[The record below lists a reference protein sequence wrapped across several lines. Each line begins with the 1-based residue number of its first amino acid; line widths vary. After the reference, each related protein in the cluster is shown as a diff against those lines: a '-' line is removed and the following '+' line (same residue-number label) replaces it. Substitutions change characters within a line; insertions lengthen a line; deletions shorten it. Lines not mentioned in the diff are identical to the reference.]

1 MQYKRQNLSLQPI
14 VKLLKI
20 FKNPVLQTIAKHSK
34 ISPILIIKTGENML
48 YQKINNNH
56 KNLGFTL
63 IELLIAIAIV
73 GILIAVAIPSYQNY
87 LRKAHFTE
95 VVQATAPYK
104 LGIEECFQ
112 IMGGLDSCKAGTN
125 GVPKNI
131 DAGNGVGLVDSLI
144 VGDSGKVTVTPK
156 ALFGIVA
163 TDTYIITPTIT
174 NNQLT
179 WASSG
184 GGVDNG
190 YAN

>member
-1 MQYKRQNLSLQPI
+1 LINN
-14 VKLLKI
+14 
-20 FKNPVLQTIAKHSK
+20 FKNPVLQTIIKRIK
-34 ISPILIIKTGENML
+34 MFPLLIIKTGENM
-48 YQKINNNH
+48 QINNRN

-125 GVPKNI
+125 GIPKNI
-131 DAGNGVGLVDSLI
+131 ETGQGVGLVDSVI
-144 VGDSGKVTVTPK
+144 VGDAGLVTVTPK
-156 ALFGIVA
+156 ALFGITA
-163 TDTYIITPTIT
+163 KDTYSIAPKPS

-179 WASSG
+179 WSSSG